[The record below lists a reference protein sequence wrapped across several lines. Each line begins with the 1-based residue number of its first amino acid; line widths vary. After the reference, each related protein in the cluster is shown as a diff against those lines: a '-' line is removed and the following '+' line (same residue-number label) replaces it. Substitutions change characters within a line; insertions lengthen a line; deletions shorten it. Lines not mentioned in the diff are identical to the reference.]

1 MSEERDPIVHRA
13 IDELRQLPP
22 LDRDAVQ
29 RVVRAAAAA
38 RVAPADDLGAAAR
51 PRSIAGVR
59 SIRVWSA
66 AGLAAAAAI
75 AGFIAG
81 DLRMERKQ
89 SAQTLRTMAAA
100 PSAAESAVPTI
111 QVANDLSG
119 VIALPQ
125 QFVLEHKSA
134 RRVTLV
140 GDFNNWNP
148 QSTPLIRSDSG
159 IWSVVLPVMPGRH
172 IYAFMVDD
180 SVLTLDPRKPKARD
194 PDLGNEGSVL
204 MVGRP

>member
-1 MSEERDPIVHRA
+1 VSEEQDPVVNRA

-38 RVAPADDLGAAAR
+38 RVAPADDIDVGAR
-51 PRSIAGVR
+51 PRSIRGVR
-59 SIRVWSA
+59 SIRIWSA

-75 AGFIAG
+75 AGFVAG

-89 SAQTLRTMAAA
+89 NAQTLRTMAAA
-100 PSAAESAVPTI
+100 PATAESAVPTV
-111 QVANDLSG
+111 QVANDPSA
-119 VIALPQ
+119 VIAIPQ
-125 QFVLEHKSA
+125 QFVFEHKSA

-148 QSTPLIRSDSG
+148 QRTPMTRSDSG

-172 IYAFMVDD
+172 VYAFMVDD